1 MRLAAPILG
10 AILLVIALPAA
21 APAQPFE
28 VIGTRA
34 QGMGGAFV
42 GVADDASAVY
52 WNPAGL
58 AAGAYFSL
66 MLDGTRAEAAPDSGS
81 AGARSGWIVALSMP
95 ALGISYYRLE
105 ATMVTSPEA
114 PRPGE
119 LRLDSLVTHHA
130 GATLVQSLADGLAVG
145 ATVKM
150 VRGVAGSAFAP
161 GADAEDVL
169 DAWDVIGRRSTRADV
184 DLGIMATGALGS
196 IGLTVRNVTAP
207 SFETGAGSELRL
219 DRQVRGGASILLLD
233 TWKLAADVDLTTNS
247 GPLGDVRDLAVG
259 TEGRLTRR
267 VFARGGI
274 RLNTAGE
281 RGRTPALSAG
291 ASYAV
296 TGAVM
301 LDVQVTG
308 GSDEALR
315 GWGVAGRVVF

>member
-1 MRLAAPILG
+1 MRPAAPLL
-10 AILLVIALPAA
+10 ATILLVIALPAA

-66 MLDGTRAEAAPDSGS
+66 MLDGTRAEAAPDSGN
-81 AGARSGWIVALSMP
+81 AGSRSGWIVALSMP

-105 ATMVTSPEA
+105 TTMVTSPA
-114 PRPGE
+114 MPRPGE

-130 GATLVQSLADGLAVG
+130 GATLVQSLADGIAVG

-150 VRGVAGSAFAP
+150 VRGVAASAFAP

-169 DAWDVIGRRSTRADV
+169 DAWDVIGRRSTRADI
-184 DLGIMATGALGS
+184 DLGIMATGGLGS

-207 SFETGAGSELRL
+207 SFETGGGSELQL

-233 TWKLAADVDLTTNS
+233 TWKLAADVDFTTNS
-247 GPLGDVRDLAVG
+247 GPLGDVRDLAIG